1 MSDPEKLLILE
12 LIQVAERDARR
23 DFQGTTVSNK
33 DKVQASARRF
43 IESSACHMLC
53 EFVGGDAG
61 VIRRRVSQPVEGK

>member
-33 DKVQASARRF
+33 DKV
-43 IESSACHMLC
+43 
-53 EFVGGDAG
+53 
-61 VIRRRVSQPVEGK
+61 